1 MDLLTHQLQE
11 LATRQQQA
19 EAALLEERAAIRAL
33 ENQNNQA
40 RAPPTASALG
50 MVDTRLLGKPEKWN
64 GTDAAWKDWRFVV
77 RAYLQA
83 AMPTIGDL
91 LDRAEGDTT
100 QVECE
105 HLSVEE
111 KASSQQLYYV
121 LVLLT
126 SDRALDKV
134 QAAGEG

>member
-1 MDLLTHQLQE
+1 METLQQQLQE

-19 EAALLEERAAIRAL
+19 EAALIEERAARVSL
-33 ENQNNQA
+33 EAQIGQA
-40 RAPPTASALG
+40 RAAPTSSSLG

-64 GTDAAWKDWRFVV
+64 GADNTWKDWRFVV

-83 AMPTIGDL
+83 AMPTIGNL
-91 LDRAEGDTT
+91 LDRAEGDVA

-105 HLSVEE
+105 HLSAED
-111 KASSQQLYYV
+111 KNASQQLYYV

-126 SDRALDKV
+126 TDRALD
-134 QAAGEG
+134 